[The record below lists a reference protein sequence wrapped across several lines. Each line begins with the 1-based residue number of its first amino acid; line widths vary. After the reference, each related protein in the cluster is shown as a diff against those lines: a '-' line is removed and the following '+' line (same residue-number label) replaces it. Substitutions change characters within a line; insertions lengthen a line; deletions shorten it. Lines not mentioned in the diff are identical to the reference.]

1 MIDRSPKRKMDKRQT
16 GISHKR
22 KMNDYK
28 HVKDCVILSVN
39 EGNGNYNFLSAL
51 CSF

>member
-1 MIDRSPKRKMDKRQT
+1 MDKGQT

-22 KMNDYK
+22 KMNDHK
-28 HVKDCVILSVN
+28 HVKDCVISSVN